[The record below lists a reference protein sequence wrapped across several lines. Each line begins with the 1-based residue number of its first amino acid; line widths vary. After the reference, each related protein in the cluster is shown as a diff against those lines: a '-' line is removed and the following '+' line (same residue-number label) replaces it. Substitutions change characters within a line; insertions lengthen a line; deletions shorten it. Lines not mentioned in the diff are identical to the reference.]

1 MVFFRKF
8 LPGNGKIR
16 NNAASREYRAL
27 HQGPRLPVGML
38 GQGGEDMGGW
48 KEGSLQEMAVRLL
61 RGRVRQ
67 NRLATP
73 AETEE
78 ELAGLLRGRRKDD
91 GTLTV
96 AQAILLTVGQK
107 ALNGDK
113 AMTEYL
119 QKLADQQAARKEPDK
134 AAEEGK
140 TIIRV
145 RLVDGNGGVT
155 AEREEKS

>member
-1 MVFFRKF
+1 
-8 LPGNGKIR
+8 
-16 NNAASREYRAL
+16 
-27 HQGPRLPVGML
+27 ML